1 VHAPA
6 RGGPVTRTSSMR
18 RDSDAQRCGD
28 AVCKCDW
35 AVRGALMYGRM
46 GKLFLFALGTASHD
60 VCGTAGERHIVA

>member
-1 VHAPA
+1 
-6 RGGPVTRTSSMR
+6 MR